1 MLGFKEF
8 NEYLKTKRKKAR
20 ELGLLTSED
29 SSYSCDGTS
38 YDPFRMKRSKNNGQW
53 IRGTGSKVS
62 KKMSAKNTVT
72 KTT

>member
-8 NEYLKTKRKKAR
+8 NECLRTKRTKAR

-38 YDPFRMKRSKNNGQW
+38 YDPFRMKRSKNTGQW
-53 IRGTGSKVS
+53 VRGSKQKENV
-62 KKMSAKNTVT
+62 
-72 KTT
+72 